1 MNMYQRVIRP
11 CKQRTMA
18 ILIPLHTH
26 TFQGLDV
33 QRSSVKIVLNL
44 SPVWPPVLVL
54 FNSRWTWLCSNFC
67 QSIWLSSS
75 GWCFAL
81 CGVIWYTFIFFF
93 RTFAPFFPRT
103 SRETLGF
110 NRDQLSKN
118 RLVELRTMLG
128 WSNIF
133 KILISLERTPTHGT
147 SAKKTRFSQWF
158 SQGKRIN
165 EQLIHF
171 SLN

>member
-1 MNMYQRVIRP
+1 LP
-11 CKQRTMA
+11 C
-18 ILIPLHTH
+18 
-26 TFQGLDV
+26 
-33 QRSSVKIVLNL
+33 
-44 SPVWPPVLVL
+44 
-54 FNSRWTWLCSNFC
+54 
-67 QSIWLSSS
+67 
-75 GWCFAL
+75 
-81 CGVIWYTFIFFF
+81 
-93 RTFAPFFPRT
+93 FFPRT
-103 SRETLGF
+103 SREILGI

-118 RLVELRTMLG
+118 LWLVELRAMLG

-171 SLN
+171 SSNNFKLTIIVTFTDWCKWFLKWTTRIFFFVTWKLGFVPQKQKQAPGRFFWTLTSQNPCVPDCQQSNYFTTEKKEELCFFFSVSLFWAR